1 MLTWQA
7 HDGHGFEGV
16 RVHFGAGKAFR
27 ALGRIVR
34 AEPGGDWTASY
45 RLVVSEDGGVER
57 ASFTS
62 ATAERERH
70 LTLNRTE
77 DGYWLLDTGAGGART
92 DFGGAVDIDLAGSVI
107 FNALP
112 VRRLDL
118 HREAGE
124 HTLPVVYVTLPGLE
138 ASVVQQTYRV
148 RPTGDGARRRVPADD
163 FTADLRLDH
172 ERLRDRLPGVSH
184 AGRLPPGR
192 PRRAESTAG
201 AARVDFSHGESSFPH
216 GESRHSATLP
226 GRRPHA
232 ADRLPP
238 VRPSR

>member
-7 HDGHGFEGV
+7 HDGRGFEGV

-45 RLVVSEDGGVER
+45 RLVLHEDGGVER
-57 ASFTS
+57 ASFTT

-77 DGYWLLDTGAGGART
+77 DGFWLLDTGSGGTRT
-92 DFGGAVDIDLAGSVI
+92 DFSGSIDIDLAGSLT
-107 FNALP
+107 FDALP

-124 HTLPVVYVTLPGLE
+124 HTLPVVHIALPELE
-138 ASVVQQTYRV
+138 PTVVERSYRGT
-148 RPTGDGARRRVPADD
+148 PTDEGALIELTTDRGTVELRV
-163 FTADLRLDH
+163 DH
-172 ERLRDRLPGVSH
+172 EGFVID
-184 AGRLPPGR
+184 
-192 PRRAESTAG
+192 
-201 AARVDFSHGESSFPH
+201 
-216 GESRHSATLP
+216 HSAQATRVSP
-226 GRRPHA
+226 QPAGG
-232 ADRLPP
+232 
-238 VRPSR
+238 S

>member
-34 AEPGGDWTASY
+34 AEPDGDWTASY
-45 RLVVSEDGGVER
+45 RLVVREDGDVER

-62 ATAERERH
+62 ATAARERH

-77 DGYWLLDTGAGGART
+77 DGYWLLDTGSGGSRT
-92 DFGGAVDIDLAGSVI
+92 DFGGAVDLDLAGSVT

-118 HREAGE
+118 HRKAGE
-124 HTLPVVYVTLPGLE
+124 YTLPVVYVALPELE
-138 ASVVQQTYRV
+138 PSVVQQTYRV
-148 RPTGDGARRRVPADD
+148 VSTGDSPVVEFRQDD
-163 FTADLRLDH
+163 FTSDLRLDG
-172 ERLRDRLPGVSH
+172 DGFVVDYPGV
-184 AGRLPPGR
+184 AGRYVTEP
-192 PRRAESTAG
+192 
-201 AARVDFSHGESSFPH
+201 
-216 GESRHSATLP
+216 AT
-226 GRRPHA
+226 R
-232 ADRLPP
+232 
-238 VRPSR
+238 

>member
-16 RVHFGAGKAFR
+16 RVHPGAGKAFR

-34 AEPGGDWTASY
+34 AEPDGGWTASY
-45 RLVVSEDGGVER
+45 RLVVREDGGIER

-62 ATAERERH
+62 ATAARERH
-70 LTLNRTE
+70 LTVNRTE
-77 DGYWLLDTGAGGART
+77 DGYWLLDTGSGGART
-92 DFGGAVDIDLAGSVI
+92 DFSGAVDVDLAGSVI

-138 ASVVQQTYRV
+138 ASLVHQTYRV
-148 RPTGDGARRRVPADD
+148 VSTGDNPVVEFRWDD
-163 FTADLRLDH
+163 FTADLRLDA
-172 ERLRDRLPGVSH
+172 DGFVVDYPGVAS
-184 AGRLPPGR
+184 RN
-192 PRRAESTAG
+192 STEPV
-201 AARVDFSHGESSFPH
+201 AR
-216 GESRHSATLP
+216 
-226 GRRPHA
+226 
-232 ADRLPP
+232 
-238 VRPSR
+238 

>member
-45 RLVVSEDGGVER
+45 RLVVHESGGLER

-62 ATAERERH
+62 ATAQRERH
-70 LTLNRTE
+70 LTVNRTE
-77 DGYWLLDTGAGGART
+77 DGYWLLDTGSGGART
-92 DFGGAVDIDLAGSVI
+92 DFAGAVDVDLAGSVT

-112 VRRLDL
+112 IRRLNL

-124 HTLPVVYVTLPGLE
+124 HTLPVVYVTLPQLE

-148 RPTGDGARRRVPADD
+148 TSTGDTPGVEFRQDD
-163 FTADLRLDH
+163 FTADLRLDA
-172 ERLRDRLPGVSH
+172 DGFVIDYPGVACRYSAEPA
-184 AGRLPPGR
+184 AG
-192 PRRAESTAG
+192 
-201 AARVDFSHGESSFPH
+201 
-216 GESRHSATLP
+216 
-226 GRRPHA
+226 
-232 ADRLPP
+232 
-238 VRPSR
+238 

>member
-27 ALGRIVR
+27 ALGRIVC

-45 RLVVSEDGGVER
+45 RLVVREDGGVER

-70 LTLNRTE
+70 LTINRTE
-77 DGYWLLDTGAGGART
+77 DGYWLLDTGAGGTRT
-92 DFGGAVDIDLAGSVI
+92 DFDGAVDIDLAGSAI

-118 HREAGE
+118 HREESE
-124 HTLPVVYVTLPGLE
+124 HTLPIVYVTLPGLE
-138 ASVVQQTYRV
+138 PSVVQQTYRV
-148 RPTGDGARRRVPADD
+148 VSTGDTPVVEFRQDD
-163 FTADLRLDH
+163 FTADLRLDQ
-172 ERLRDRLPGVSH
+172 DGFVVDYPGV
-184 AGRLPPGR
+184 
-192 PRRAESTAG
+192 
-201 AARVDFSHGESSFPH
+201 AARY
-216 GESRHSATLP
+216 
-226 GRRPHA
+226 A
-232 ADRLPP
+232 AQPTAR
-238 VRPSR
+238 